1 MTSLPRNLHFI
12 GIGGA
17 GMSPLAAIALQA
29 GCRVTGSD
37 REWNAK
43 CGELSAAGA
52 KIHAGHHADAM
63 PEETELAVYSSAV
76 PAENPERQKAAA
88 LGIPQLRRG
97 EFLAVLARSYPK
109 LIAVSG
115 SHGKTSITAMLVWI
129 FCKCGRN
136 PGWLIGG
143 NVDGIASG
151 NAGDGTFF
159 LTEADE
165 SDTTHTLLSPWLG
178 VVPNAD
184 DDHAWSVGGAEALQ
198 QNFRRFAMQSQH
210 LLYRSDRVPDG
221 IFDGHPH
228 SFAPEKL
235 EADLLPGWF
244 GFYRENAQTAL
255 RAAEFAGISL
265 AEGAAALA
273 DFPGACRRMTVHFSS
288 PELVVIEDYAHHPAE
303 VRASVAYLRER
314 FPEEHLRIL
323 FQPHRFARLQKYLP
337 ELAQELAKADSVVI
351 APVFAAWS
359 EQGPVNGAD
368 LATAIGENACYCG
381 GSWQEIA
388 EILLQT
394 PRKPAVLA
402 VIGAG
407 DLDRVFAW
415 LPGDNLT
422 AK

>member
-1 MTSLPRNLHFI
+1 M
-12 GIGGA
+12 A
-17 GMSPLAAIALQA
+17 PLAAIALES

-43 CGELSAAGA
+43 CAELEALGAA
-52 KIHAGHHADAM
+52 ISAGHCADAM

-76 PAENPERQKAAA
+76 PAENPERQKALA
-88 LGIPQLRRG
+88 LGVPQLRRG
-97 EFLAVLARSYPK
+97 EFLAVLTRNYPK

-115 SHGKTSITAMLVWI
+115 SHGKTSITSMLVWI
-129 FCKCGRN
+129 FRKCGRN

-143 NVDGIASG
+143 NVDGIPSG
-151 NAGDGTFF
+151 NAGDGEFF

-165 SDTTHTLLSPWLG
+165 SDATHTLLHPWLG

-184 DDHAWSVGGAEALQ
+184 DDHAWSVGGTEAVQ

-210 LLYRSDRVPDG
+210 LLCRFDRVPDG
-221 IFDGHPH
+221 IFDGH
-228 SFAPEKL
+228 SDGFAPQMISP
-235 EADLLPGWF
+235 DLLPGWF
-244 GFYRENAQTAL
+244 GFYRENAAIAI
-255 RAAEFAGISL
+255 RAAEFAGISP
-265 AEGAAALA
+265 ADAVAALA
-273 DFPGACRRMTVHFSS
+273 DFPGAMRRMTVHFSES
-288 PELVVIEDYAHHPAE
+288 DLIVIEDYAHHPTE
-303 VRASVAYLRER
+303 VRASVSYLRER
-314 FPEEHLRIL
+314 FPQQHLRIL

-337 ELAQELAKADSVVI
+337 ELAEALAAADSVVI

-359 EQGPVNGAD
+359 ESGPVNGAD
-368 LATAIGENACYCG
+368 LASAIGEKACYSD

-407 DLDRVFAW
+407 DLNQVFAW
-415 LPGDNLT
+415 LPG
-422 AK
+422 KK